1 MSCDNLNV
9 IRNYLQ
15 KLAFVLIRVMIFSP
29 RVGGEHLSV
38 QDDILHLH
46 LRRPLLLSDPR
57 HDGGVLADRM
67 AALVLTHA
75 GRTRRVRGQSS
86 EQNQKEGKSIFILV
100 CLNWSIQRLLIF
112 LSFGRRR
119 R

>member
-1 MSCDNLNV
+1 
-9 IRNYLQ
+9 
-15 KLAFVLIRVMIFSP
+15 MIFSP

-38 QDDILHLH
+38 QDDLLHLH

-57 HDGGVLADRM
+57 HDGRVLADRM

-100 CLNWSIQRLLIF
+100 CLNWSIQKLLIF
-112 LSFGRRR
+112 LSFGRRCR
-119 R
+119 